1 MSQPRPSRFL
11 RLSATL
17 ALATLAI
24 LLALSSCTSLAPHR
38 TKFGDGLNC
47 NPINPHVDPQ
57 TDDSFGRTYDAAC
70 ADLIREV
77 ATGTPQS
84 GAYSLHFAEFDD
96 QGLLF
101 PATPANGLAA
111 EQTERFLDYVRER
124 ARTHSDHDADH
135 HLAVVVFVHGW
146 KHDAS
151 SEDSNV
157 RWFRAMLAKL
167 ADVETHSS
175 CPREIVGLYAGWR
188 GDATLLPD
196 LFKNA
201 TFWTRKAA
209 AEQVAEGQVRELLSR
224 LRSIQDINNEAWNGD
239 VERSRRAPHS
249 LAYGYDPGC
258 KKTMRLIIIGH
269 SFGGLIVYNAL
280 GQALVRDVA
289 DLHER
294 ILDAETRAADNGDAP
309 AQRKDPVLVRE
320 GDLIL
325 TINPANQAARFAPL
339 WRAARAAQPRSYHA
353 PVFVSI
359 TSADDWATRYA
370 FPAARFFNTLNNR
383 YPAPADG
390 ERNAAMETMGQD
402 LDYVDY
408 ELNTISNLKL
418 DKQFAGAKPVEANE
432 ACAALRDNPD
442 FSARYATEIDRL
454 NRLEQALTSEFDANC
469 LASPRQAACKDA
481 NPANAAGTAPF
492 PRQFCIAGPADTA
505 IALIPRSAEVNLNS
519 PIWNVYTSHPV
530 LNSHSDLL
538 NPILIDFLRQLYEE
552 GTRGSLQQRNR

>member
-1 MSQPRPSRFL
+1 MNPFPAPRLL
-11 RLSATL
+11 RLSASL
-17 ALATLAI
+17 ALAVLIAV
-24 LLALSSCTSLAPHR
+24 LALASCTSLAPHR
-38 TKFGDGLNC
+38 TKLDDALNC

-57 TDDSFGRTYDAAC
+57 TDDSFGRTYDAGC

-77 ATGTPQS
+77 APGIPGQS
-84 GAYSLHFAEFDD
+84 GPYTLHFAEFDD

-111 EQTERFLDYVRER
+111 EQTDRFLDYVRDR
-124 ARTHSDHDADH
+124 ARKHGSEEGHRQT
-135 HLAVVVFVHGW
+135 VVVFVHGW
-146 KHDAS
+146 KHGAA

-175 CPREIVGLYAGWR
+175 EIVGLYAGWR

-201 TFWTRKAA
+201 TFWTRKTT

-224 LRSIQDINNEAWNGD
+224 LRSIQDINNETWNGE
-239 VERSRRAPHS
+239 VERSRRTPQS
-249 LAYGYDPGC
+249 IDDGYDPGC
-258 KKTMRLIIIGH
+258 RKSMRLVIIGH

-280 GQALVRDVA
+280 SQALVRDIA

-294 ILDAETRAADNGDAP
+294 ILDAEARNAENGGAP
-309 AQRKDPVLVRE
+309 ARRIDPVLVRE

-325 TINPANQAARFAPL
+325 TINPADQAARFAPL
-339 WRAARAAQPRSYHA
+339 WRAARAAQPHSYHA

-370 FPAARFFNTLNNR
+370 FPVARFFNTLSNR
-383 YPAPADG
+383 YPATADT
-390 ERNAAMETMGQD
+390 ERDAATQTLGQD
-402 LDYVDY
+402 QEYVDY
-408 ELNTISNLKL
+408 TLNTLSNLKQ
-418 DKQFAGAKPVEANE
+418 DKQLAGAKSIEADATCE
-432 ACAALRDNPD
+432 ALRNDPD
-442 FSARYATEIDRL
+442 FSARYTTEIRRL
-454 NRLEQALTSEFDANC
+454 NGLEQALRAEPDANC
-469 LASPRQAACKDA
+469 LASPPQAGCKSA
-481 NPANAAGTAPF
+481 ATAAGVAPF
-492 PRQFCIAGPADTA
+492 PRQFCIAGAADTA
-505 IALIPRSAEVNLNS
+505 IALLPRNADVNLDS

-530 LNSHSDLL
+530 LSSHSDLL

-552 GTRGSLQQRNR
+552 GTRSQLQRIR